1 MKLPA
6 DCCYAAK
13 ALINRS
19 VMDKIADGEI
29 VCCRAGQIMLFS
41 LQPEPMCRVA
51 GDEVYRFCW
60 TTPALGAHAEVC
72 ITRDGG
78 NVALIGNYRAGLF
91 DCTESVAAI
100 LTIEE
105 WRKLRDALT
114 EANFWSLKP
123 LIGPAGVV
131 GLEGYNL
138 LVEGQRSNVY
148 RSSFMA
154 SPRAAELRQLGQAAF
169 DIAGLTGVRL

>member
-1 MKLPA
+1 MKLLA

-13 ALINRS
+13 ALINRT

-29 VCCRAGQIMLFS
+29 VCCRSGQIMLFS
-41 LQPEPMCRVA
+41 FKPEPLCRVA

-60 TTPALGAHAEVC
+60 TAARGAHSEVC
-72 ITRDGG
+72 IARDGG
-78 NVALIGNYRAGLF
+78 DVALIGNYCAGPF
-91 DCTESVAAI
+91 DCTESIAAI

-105 WRKLRDALT
+105 WRKLRDALS

-131 GLEGYNL
+131 GVDGYNL
-138 LVEGQRSNVY
+138 LVEGRRSNVY
-148 RSSFMA
+148 RSTFMA
-154 SPRAAELRQLGQAAF
+154 NPSAAELRQLGRAAF